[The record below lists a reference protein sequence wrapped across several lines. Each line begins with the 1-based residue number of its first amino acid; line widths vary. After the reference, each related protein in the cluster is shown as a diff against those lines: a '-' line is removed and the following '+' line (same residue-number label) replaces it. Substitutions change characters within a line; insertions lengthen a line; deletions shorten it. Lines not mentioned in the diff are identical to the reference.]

1 MRHLTQRLALLLAS
15 FQGAS
20 RVAKR
25 KDRQHIEAGRD
36 VEQRLD
42 FLEPTEA
49 YPVRAHAI
57 GPRRQQHG
65 LDRAARVGDREPSLV
80 SRHDDC
86 HRCLCDIRP
95 ARSQG
100 PELAQCLGV
109 ANHDEVPRLPVHPA
123 ASEASSLDDPSD
135 HGIWHR
141 LVLVTAHR
149 KERADGLEDV
159 LRPLGFTCAVRHVS
173 SPGRTSSPGRA
184 SRSSGGR
191 RGSSRRR
198 LLHSFRARSRSLT
211 FWILTELVIGNSS
224 TNTTWRGILKLAT
237 RPRQCSIT
245 SRSTSVQPGASCT
258 KATATSDSPA
268 SGSPTTAATS
278 IAAWLI
284 RKASTSM
291 GSTFSPTILS
301 MSL

>member
-65 LDRAARVGDREPSLV
+65 LDRTARVGDREPSLV

-141 LVLVTAHR
+141 RVLVTAHR
-149 KERADGLEDV
+149 KERANGLEDV

-191 RGSSRRR
+191 RGSSRRW
-198 LLHSFRARSRSLT
+198 T
-211 FWILTELVIGNSS
+211 FWILPELLIGNSS

-258 KATATSDSPA
+258 KATATSDSRA

-278 IAAWLI
+278 MAGWLI

-291 GSTFSPTILS
+291 GSTFSPPILS